1 MSEREILVKQ
11 LNDLRFADEYGASE
25 SLPADYVEKL
35 ADFILKREALIFP
48 PQNSV
53 PIELVTVAGLTIPE
67 ILQMKAELE
76 ALRPW
81 RQGPMGTGFAPPI
94 CIQHLEQMFLNFFVR
109 PSGPPGNNWVCQS
122 CIKER
127 NNQ

>member
-11 LNDLRFADEYGASE
+11 LNDLRFAGEYGALE

-35 ADFILKREALIFP
+35 ADFILNREALIFP

-53 PIELVTVAGLTIPE
+53 PIELVTVAGLTVSE
-67 ILQMKAELE
+67 IISMKAELE
-76 ALRPW
+76 ALRLW
-81 RQGPMGTGFAPPI
+81 RQWSMGTGFAPPI
-94 CIQHLEQMFLNFFVR
+94 CIQHLEQMVLTFFAC
-109 PSGPPGNNWVCQS
+109 PGGPLGNNWVCQS

-127 NNQ
+127 SKQ